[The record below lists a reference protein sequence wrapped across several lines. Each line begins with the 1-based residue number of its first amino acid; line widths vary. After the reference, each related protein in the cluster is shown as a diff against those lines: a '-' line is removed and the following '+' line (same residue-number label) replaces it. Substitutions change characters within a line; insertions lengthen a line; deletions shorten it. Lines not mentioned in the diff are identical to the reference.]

1 VINSKFIKILYG
13 SDLVEGKI
21 YRIKTK
27 SFMCFAKFLKEKST
41 NVIKIFEIVEITDL
55 EADNI
60 FMVTNNE
67 IGNI

>member
-1 VINSKFIKILYG
+1 
-13 SDLVEGKI
+13 
-21 YRIKTK
+21 
-27 SFMCFAKFLKEKST
+27 MCFAKFLKEKST